1 MAASWRI
8 CKANQ
13 REGKL
18 QFVRHEA
25 QRSYVA
31 HVVGTFNAG
40 DRGLADF
47 ALLAQLVLCQP
58 TSAPA
63 EPDDFPDLGCLCRGE
78 DRLGGIL
85 CGDTRHVQPARS
97 SGAPQLWGANPRV
110 CGAATRLAS
119 DMQILHIRSHVLT

>member
-31 HVVGTFNAG
+31 HVVRTFDAG
-40 DRGLADF
+40 DRGLVDWLTLHCSLSWCCVSPQARRLSLMTSPTLAACAAARI
-47 ALLAQLVLCQP
+47 ALVAS
-58 TSAPA
+58 SA
-63 EPDDFPDLGCLCRGE
+63 
-78 DRLGGIL
+78 GIL
-85 CGDTRHVQPARS
+85 AMSNLP
-97 SGAPQLWGANPRV
+97 APQVLLRGANPRV
-110 CGAATRLAS
+110 C
-119 DMQILHIRSHVLT
+119 

>member
-47 ALLAQLVLCQP
+47 AAARIALVAS
-58 TSAPA
+58 SA
-63 EPDDFPDLGCLCRGE
+63 
-78 DRLGGIL
+78 GIL
-85 CGDTRHVQPARS
+85 AMSNLPAPQVLLS
-97 SGAPQLWGANPRV
+97 SGARTPGYAAPPPASPRI
-110 CGAATRLAS
+110 C
-119 DMQILHIRSHVLT
+119 RSCISVVTC